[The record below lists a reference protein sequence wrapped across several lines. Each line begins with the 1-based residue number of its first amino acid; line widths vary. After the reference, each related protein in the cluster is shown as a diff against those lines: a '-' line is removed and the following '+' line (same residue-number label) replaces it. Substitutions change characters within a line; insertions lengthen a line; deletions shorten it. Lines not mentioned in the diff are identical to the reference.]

1 MGLEMTELIMACEEE
16 FGVDFR
22 EHERALNNVATVGDL
37 HRCIVSILQPC
48 VTERCPNVPVFLSLR
63 RALADNIPISKSDI
77 GLDTKLLDHLSAR
90 DWFQKWPALRES
102 LNYELPSPYPILRYP
117 PLVLIVGIGLFGA
130 LALELLLL
138 QLLLDVDT
146 WEPWYLLVLLAP
158 LLLPLVAV
166 IVAVSHALAPIK
178 YRMPAE
184 TVRELVGRVVNYNH
198 KGLAPEGISWNEA
211 SVLNEL
217 RSMIS
222 ERFFV
227 DVDRITPETDFFK
240 DLGFG

>member
-117 PLVLIVGIGLFGA
+117 PPVLIVGIGLFGA

-146 WEPWYLLVLLAP
+146 WERWHLLVLLTP

-166 IVAVSHALAPIK
+166 IVAVSLALAPIE

-184 TVRELVGRVVNYNH
+184 TVRELVGRVVSYNH
-198 KGLAPEGISWNEA
+198 KGLGPEGISWNDA
-211 SVLNEL
+211 SVWNEL

-222 ERFFV
+222 ERF
-227 DVDRITPETDFFK
+227 DVEKDRISPETDFIK